1 MEKGYV
7 MTYVAQANG
16 RYLTVR
22 IIGGTV
28 TFTFENSTMPLMVA
42 AVIRNQGCVAS
53 SDGVEQVIKQ
63 AEGRK

>member
-7 MTYVAQANG
+7 ITCAAQANG
-16 RYLTVR
+16 KDLTVR

-28 TFTFENSTMPLMVA
+28 TFTFENQTMPALVA
-42 AVIRNQGCVAS
+42 AVIRAQGCIAS

-63 AEGRK
+63 TA